1 MCCEPGNA
9 HGRLGVVEFAA
20 VHTAV
25 ISVVAVV
32 PAVAYLGGNPLPAV
46 VHKPQVVLINLDGA
60 VPPVTPV
67 LSSRRL

>member
-46 VHKPQVVLINLDGA
+46 VHKPQVD
-60 VPPVTPV
+60 
-67 LSSRRL
+67 S